1 MPTKIKLPGK
11 NDRIVLIGRT
21 GTGKTVAGLWH
32 LSYQNLDR
40 PWILLNFKNDEHID
54 SIEYTTEIDYDFVPG
69 KKDKGLF
76 ILRPLPSHM
85 KRPAP
90 RVPSALEAYVWKL
103 WAREKIGIFS
113 DETFMLGEND
123 AVDACLTQG
132 RSKEIPMILCTQ
144 RPVWI
149 TRFAFSEAS
158 YIQCFD
164 LTDAEDIR
172 RVESFVPLEWD
183 AERPL
188 TDHQSFYYQINNK
201 FLCRLNPVPDM
212 DEIRKVFAEKLYR
225 KRSWL

>member
-103 WAREKIGIFS
+103 
-113 DETFMLGEND
+113 
-123 AVDACLTQG
+123 
-132 RSKEIPMILCTQ
+132 RSE
-144 RPVWI
+144 
-149 TRFAFSEAS
+149 E
-158 YIQCFD
+158 
-164 LTDAEDIR
+164 R
-172 RVESFVPLEWD
+172 RVGKE
-183 AERPL
+183 
-188 TDHQSFYYQINNK
+188 
-201 FLCRLNPVPDM
+201 CRSRWSP
-212 DEIRKVFAEKLYR
+212 Y
-225 KRSWL
+225 